1 MFYMLFKVFC
11 KCVVAIYVTWEKL
24 TGIITD
30 VYTFKKMNFHS
41 PTLCYP
47 MDYSLPGSSAH
58 GILQVRIPEWVAIPF
73 SRGSSQPRDQ
83 TQVSCIAGR
92 VLTIWVTREAQG
104 IWEKLITIITD
115 VYKVKKM
122 NFHSFIF

>member
-1 MFYMLFKVFC
+1 
-11 KCVVAIYVTWEKL
+11 
-24 TGIITD
+24 
-30 VYTFKKMNFHS
+30 
-41 PTLCYP
+41 
-47 MDYSLPGSSAH
+47 MDYSPPGSSAH
-58 GILQVRIPEWVAIPF
+58 GILQTRMLEWVAIPF
-73 SRGSSQPRDQ
+73 SRGSFQPKDQ

-122 NFHSFIF
+122 SFHSFIF